1 MGLAEM
7 NVSDKA
13 ENVLRANFTEIARFE
28 VSGASAK
35 PIAQAGYGPPL
46 SQNWPNPFNSQTTIS
61 YFLNRSGPMRL
72 EVWALNGQRVAVLR
86 EGKADA
92 GPHRL
97 VWDGLDRQGR
107 SVASGVYLYRLIT
120 DQGVFTQKLTLI
132 R

>member
-1 MGLAEM
+1 M
-7 NVSDKA
+7 NVLDKA
-13 ENVLRANFTEIARFE
+13 QNVLRANFTEIVRFE

-35 PIAQAGYGPPL
+35 PVAQAGYGPPL

-86 EGKADA
+86 EGRAEA
-92 GPHRL
+92 GLHRL

-107 SVASGVYLYRLIT
+107 SVASGIYLYRLVT